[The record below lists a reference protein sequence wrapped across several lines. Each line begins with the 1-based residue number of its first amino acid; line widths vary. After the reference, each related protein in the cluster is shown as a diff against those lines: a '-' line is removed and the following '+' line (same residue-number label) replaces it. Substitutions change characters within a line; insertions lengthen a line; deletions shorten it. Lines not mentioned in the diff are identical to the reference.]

1 MFTLRYRRRRVEI
14 CLLDREILSSSV
26 VVFLIMKRKGADNCV
41 SKKKIKTTEKGT
53 DSDEHPAFFKPY
65 KYYIHP
71 ANFGAG
77 RLKIFQTQIGKY
89 GGEVI
94 NDFPYSSNEEIYVI
108 FEESIQHEKIK
119 LLLPLE
125 RFPKVVCL
133 KCTWLSA
140 SIKAKS
146 KVETEDFIIKIC
158 DSEYVKPVKKTDVKE
173 KTISSVNESSDI
185 KLECEEESETV
196 CNKVEWAL
204 ALASGEDAE
213 SVRESKDAVMKSRE
227 VKSDISQT
235 ELLKSKNLNLQDKF
249 VCAHASSIKPTEKNE
264 QIINELQKLM
274 NAYKNKN
281 DTWRALGYQKAISAL
296 KNHPREITA
305 REEALTIRG
314 IGERLADKIAEIV
327 ESGKLRKVAEVCDSE
342 EAKTLETFMGVW
354 GAGPTTAKAW
364 YMQGLRTL
372 DDVRNST
379 NLTQHQVIGLLYY
392 DDINSRIPR
401 DECKEIENQVRNGAL
416 SLKSGLILQVCGSY
430 RRGRPT
436 CGDVDV
442 LITHPDGYSHEN
454 IFRPLIK
461 KLK

>member
-1 MFTLRYRRRRVEI
+1 
-14 CLLDREILSSSV
+14 
-26 VVFLIMKRKGADNCV
+26 
-41 SKKKIKTTEKGT
+41 
-53 DSDEHPAFFKPY
+53 
-65 KYYIHP
+65 
-71 ANFGAG
+71 
-77 RLKIFQTQIGKY
+77 
-89 GGEVI
+89 
-94 NDFPYSSNEEIYVI
+94 
-108 FEESIQHEKIK
+108 
-119 LLLPLE
+119 
-125 RFPKVVCL
+125 
-133 KCTWLSA
+133 
-140 SIKAKS
+140 
-146 KVETEDFIIKIC
+146 
-158 DSEYVKPVKKTDVKE
+158 
-173 KTISSVNESSDI
+173 
-185 KLECEEESETV
+185 
-196 CNKVEWAL
+196 
-204 ALASGEDAE
+204 
-213 SVRESKDAVMKSRE
+213 MKSRE

-342 EAKTLETFMGVW
+342 EAKSLETFMGVW

-372 DDVRNST
+372 DDVRNSA

-461 KLK
+461 KLKDNGFITDDLVISESNGNQEKWLGVCKLPGEGRKHRRLDLIVVPYAEYAPALMYFTGSAHFNRSMRLLAIKMGMSLSEHGLRSGIVRQGREKLSTGKLLPTPTEASIFEHLKLEYREPHERDH